1 MSEVKNKK
9 KKSSIIQVSIG
20 VLAVIMAILIIIMM
34 GIVSDIQGTARIVN
48 YTGLVRG
55 ETQRLIK
62 LELSMQQEN
71 EMIHDIRTFIDGLR
85 NGNDELNLVRLND
98 VDFQNKMQ
106 ELDDKFSDLYKKIYL
121 VRFKGAR
128 NTDIIPE
135 SEEFFVICDE
145 ATGLAEK
152 YSQKKATSLSLLEK
166 YITADIVVLMLA
178 PKIKNVTID
187 DLDWKRTI
195 DIEEVVTHNES
206 DWSLPDDA
214 RLQYTKS
221 EIQSYKDVLDHYE
234 TVTETKTRSVIDHY
248 EEKSSYVDLGNGY
261 FEEQTES
268 VPVYTEETYTEDV
281 EKPVYRKEPVYATK
295 YYYEIDKWTVVD
307 TAKSSGNDQNPSWP
321 EPKLKD
327 GQRTGAE
334 EEHYFVTATYE
345 KKKGKTETGRY
356 EMDFSQWKELKKG
369 EKIELK
375 IDAAGFA
382 EINQK

>member
-1 MSEVKNKK
+1 MTEFNFDTVFDETMQTHNLDTVVILGHLNPDGDAAGSVMS
-9 KKSSIIQVSIG
+9 
-20 VLAVIMAILIIIMM
+20 LAHYIH
-34 GIVSDIQGTARIVN
+34 VN
-48 YTGLVRG
+48 YPQYRVFPYLAKTLERGPKKMVVEDKTFVPFEMPDISGKQYCVIVCDNATLERMIGL
-55 ETQRLIK
+55 EYY
-62 LELSMQQEN
+62 
-71 EMIHDIRTFIDGLR
+71 
-85 NGNDELNLVRLND
+85 
-98 VDFQNKMQ
+98 QNAAANMM
-106 ELDDKFSDLYKKIYL
+106 S
-121 VRFKGAR
+121 
-128 NTDIIPE
+128 
-135 SEEFFVICDE
+135 C
-145 ATGLAEK
+145 
-152 YSQKKATSLSLLEK
+152 
-166 YITADIVVLMLA
+166 LA

-187 DLDWKRTI
+187 DLNWERTI

-268 VPVYTEETYTEDV
+268 VPVYTEETYTEDA

-321 EPKLKD
+321 ESKLKD

>member
-1 MSEVKNKK
+1 MGKIIEGLWDCPFCGNKRIRAGQKTCPDCGHPQDENTKFYMPDEIKYVSEEEAEKISRNPDWQCSFCGSLNSDDLNVCKNCGATKEDSERNYFEMRQQEEEK
-9 KKSSIIQVSIG
+9 
-20 VLAVIMAILIIIMM
+20 M
-34 GIVSDIQGTARIVN
+34 GIFA
-48 YTGLVRG
+48 
-55 ETQRLIK
+55 
-62 LELSMQQEN
+62 
-71 EMIHDIRTFIDGLR
+71 
-85 NGNDELNLVRLND
+85 
-98 VDFQNKMQ
+98 
-106 ELDDKFSDLYKKIYL
+106 
-121 VRFKGAR
+121 A
-128 NTDIIPE
+128 II
-135 SEEFFVICDE
+135 F
-145 ATGLAEK
+145 G
-152 YSQKKATSLSLLEK
+152 
-166 YITADIVVLMLA
+166 LA

-187 DLDWKRTI
+187 DLDWERTI

-382 EINQK
+382 EVNQK